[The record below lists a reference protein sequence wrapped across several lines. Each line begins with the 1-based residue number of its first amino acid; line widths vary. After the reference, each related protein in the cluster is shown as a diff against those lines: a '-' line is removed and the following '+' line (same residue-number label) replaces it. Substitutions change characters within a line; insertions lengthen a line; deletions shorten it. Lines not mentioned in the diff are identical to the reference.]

1 MLDDQLTIGDVAAR
15 SGIATSALRHYEAT
29 GLITSSRTTG
39 NHRRYA
45 RSVLRRIAVIQAAQ
59 YVGVSLAEIREA
71 FDRFPPEHAPTKREW
86 AGLARQWRPRIDQRI
101 RELQQVRDGLSQ
113 CVGCG
118 CLSMRQCAIYN
129 PDDTLSSQ
137 GPGARR
143 IFPSTMSAGAVG

>member
-1 MLDDQLTIGDVAAR
+1 MLDEELTIGDVSAR
-15 SGIATSALRHYEAT
+15 SGIATSAIRHYEAS

-59 YVGVSLAEIREA
+59 YIGVSLAEIREA
-71 FDRFPPEHAPTKREW
+71 FDQFPAEHAPDKREW
-86 AGLARQWRPRIDQRI
+86 AGLARQWRPRIDRRI
-101 RELQQVRDGLSQ
+101 RGLQQVRDGLSQ

-129 PDDTLSSQ
+129 PDDALSSQ
-137 GPGARR
+137 GSGARR
-143 IFPSTMSAGAVG
+143 IFPCNTGS